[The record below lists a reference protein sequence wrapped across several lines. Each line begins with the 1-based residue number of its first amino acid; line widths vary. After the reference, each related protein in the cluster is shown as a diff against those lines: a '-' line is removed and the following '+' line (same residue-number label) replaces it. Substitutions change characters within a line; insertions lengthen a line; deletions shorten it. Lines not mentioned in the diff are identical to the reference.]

1 MKLEN
6 EDYELIANT
15 QDPDLWSVRFKT
27 GLFNE
32 TVITYGSIAIDE
44 EDEQITFNFEIDY
57 SPDPDLTN
65 DIVELQEEA
74 AKTLFS
80 IITNSYSQ
88 EDNASKS

>member
-44 EDEQITFNFEIDY
+44 EDE
-57 SPDPDLTN
+57 
-65 DIVELQEEA
+65 
-74 AKTLFS
+74 
-80 IITNSYSQ
+80 
-88 EDNASKS
+88 